1 MESEQFIF
9 VANNLAL
16 DFVNTEVGV
25 GEQYSDKLESS
36 ENVLEWFHAANLI
49 STQQPEALP
58 NLLPLAKQLRAE
70 MNQTIA
76 HAKKGIGYETKCTN
90 SILEKGSP
98 YPQIVWQENEKKFV
112 INYNYAALTAETLLQ
127 PIAHSFI
134 HLLTELDF
142 SLVKQCEAD
151 DCVLMFHDQTK
162 SHRRRWCSMALCGN
176 RMKAAAHRERN
187 RSENKKREY

>member
-25 GEQYSDKLESS
+25 GEQYSDKLESA
-36 ENVLEWFHAANLI
+36 ENVLEWLHAASLI
-49 STQQPEALP
+49 SAKQPEALP
-58 NLLPLAKQLRAE
+58 NLLPLAKELRAE

-76 HAKKGIGYETKCTN
+76 HAKKGIGYETKCAN
-90 SILEKGSP
+90 SILKKGSP
-98 YPQIVWQENEKKFV
+98 YPQIAWQENEKKFV
-112 INYNYAALTAETLLQ
+112 INYHHATLTVEALLQ
-127 PIAHSFI
+127 PVAHAFL

-176 RMKAAAHRERN
+176 RMKAAAHRKRN

>member
-9 VANNLAL
+9 LANNLAL

-25 GEQYSDKLESS
+25 GEQYSDKLESA
-36 ENVLEWFHAANLI
+36 ENVFEWLHAANLI
-49 STQQPEALP
+49 STKQPEALP

-76 HAKKGIGYETKCTN
+76 HAKEGIGYETKCTN
-90 SILEKGSP
+90 SILETASP
-98 YPQIVWQENEKKFV
+98 YPQIAWQENEKKFV
-112 INYNYAALTAETLLQ
+112 INYHYAKLTPEALLQ
-127 PIAHSFI
+127 PVAHAFL

-176 RMKAAAHRERN
+176 RMKAAAHRKRN
-187 RSENKKREY
+187 QKKPLE

>member
-25 GEQYSDKLESS
+25 GEQYLDKLESA
-36 ENVLEWFHAANLI
+36 ENVLEWLHAANLI
-49 STQQPEALP
+49 STKQPEALP
-58 NLLPLAKQLRAE
+58 NLLPLAKELRAE
-70 MNQTIA
+70 MSQTIA

-90 SILEKGSP
+90 SILEKASP
-98 YPQIVWQENEKKFV
+98 YPQIAWQENEKKFV
-112 INYNYAALTAETLLQ
+112 INYHHATPTAESLLQ
-127 PIAHSFI
+127 PVAHAFL

-151 DCVLMFHDQTK
+151 DCVLIFHDQTK

-176 RMKAAAHRERN
+176 RMKAAAHRKRN
-187 RSENKKREY
+187 QKKPLE